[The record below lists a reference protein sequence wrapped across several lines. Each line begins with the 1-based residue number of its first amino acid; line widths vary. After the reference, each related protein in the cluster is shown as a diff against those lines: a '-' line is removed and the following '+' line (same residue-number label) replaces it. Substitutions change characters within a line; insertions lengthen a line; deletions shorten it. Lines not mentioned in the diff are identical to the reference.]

1 MTLSNREEFAAWLDQ
16 LVHNS
21 YIGISIDE
29 PITVLNG
36 QVAVLPVMV
45 ELTDDDLTKFRA
57 AIGNFRERLH
67 FVGVGIERIDA
78 NEVSI
83 EQIATNEVGAI
94 KNGSSQTSQR
104 QPTNQAAGDSP
115 SGVLRKTFVPLSVR
129 RKVTDAI
136 ETARPLYRD
145 QTLASAQAEAAIDAL
160 DGFMLSLV
168 SDPSKYVFPYPRY
181 DRNRLQE
188 DSN

>member
-45 ELTDDDLTKFRA
+45 ELTDDDLAKFRA

-67 FVGVGIERIDA
+67 FVGVGIERID
-78 NEVSI
+78 S
-83 EQIATNEVGAI
+83 
-94 KNGSSQTSQR
+94 
-104 QPTNQAAGDSP
+104 
-115 SGVLRKTFVPLSVR
+115 
-129 RKVTDAI
+129 
-136 ETARPLYRD
+136 
-145 QTLASAQAEAAIDAL
+145 
-160 DGFMLSLV
+160 
-168 SDPSKYVFPYPRY
+168 
-181 DRNRLQE
+181 
-188 DSN
+188 